1 MKNNNLLLD
10 NEQIIKQSKNQ
21 IVTLS
26 NIRVLYSAKKWGE
39 AHVVSILLNN
49 ISSIEIRYKSYLVL
63 VVLAIISAII
73 TFVLD
78 ANFFLGISFSSICIA
93 LFLITRKH
101 YLIISSN
108 GGAKINL
115 QIKGMKTNEVLAF
128 LNQVEQTIINI

>member
-1 MKNNNLLLD
+1 MENSKLLLN
-10 NEQIIKQSKNQ
+10 NEKIIKQSKNQ

-26 NIRVLYSAKKWGE
+26 NLRVLYSAKKWGE
-39 AHVVSILLNN
+39 AHVVSVLLKN

-63 VVLAIISAII
+63 VALAIISII
-73 TFVLD
+73 VTFISGI
-78 ANFFLGISFSSICIA
+78 NFFLGISFSALCIA

-115 QIKGMKTNEVLAF
+115 QIKGMKTDEVLAF
-128 LNQVEQTIINI
+128 LNQVEQTIINT